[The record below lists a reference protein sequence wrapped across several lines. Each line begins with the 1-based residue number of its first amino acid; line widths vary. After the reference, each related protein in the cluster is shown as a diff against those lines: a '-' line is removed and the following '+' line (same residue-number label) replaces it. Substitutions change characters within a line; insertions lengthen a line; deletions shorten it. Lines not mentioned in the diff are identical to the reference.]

1 MEITQT
7 FYAPDRKTWHDW
19 LKAHYRAEKEIWLIS
34 YRKESG
40 KSGIS
45 YNDAVEEALCFGWID
60 STVKKIDMERTAQR
74 FSPRRPKSG
83 YSQINKERLRWLI
96 ARHKVR
102 KDVLAT
108 LDQISLKK
116 FEIPADILKA
126 LKANEQ
132 AWRTFQQY
140 SESYQRIRIG
150 FVDGARKRPMEF
162 QKRLNYL
169 IRMTE
174 RNKQFGFGIEKYF

>member
-1 MEITQT
+1 MEITKT
-7 FYAPDRKTWHDW
+7 FYAPDRKTWHNW

-34 YRKESG
+34 YRKETG
-40 KSGIS
+40 KSRVS

-60 STVKKIDMERTAQR
+60 STVKKIDIERTAQR
-74 FSPRRPKSG
+74 FSPRRPGSS

-108 LDQISLKK
+108 LDQIFLEQ
-116 FEIPADILKA
+116 FEAPDDILKA

-132 AWRTFQQY
+132 VWRNFRQY

-150 FVDGARKRPMEF
+150 FVEGARKRPMEF

-169 IRMTE
+169 MRMTG